1 MILPHSASL
10 GLVPITAMDGIAMQL
25 SASPELWNR
34 GALLLGVSRPGRVR
48 RSNVRIVAKLA
59 SGTRSEK
66 EVVTTTTTTLPN
78 PQRIMLNQL
87 MQAKSISMSSGAM
100 EELELERGVCNPFRK
115 YTPDRVSAPNRE
127 KAMT

>member
-1 MILPHSASL
+1 ME
-10 GLVPITAMDGIAMQL
+10 GIAMQL

-48 RSNVRIVAKLA
+48 RSNVRIEAKLA

-78 PQRIMLNQL
+78 PQRVMLNQL

-115 YTPDRVSAPNRE
+115 YTPDRVSAPNRG